1 MPLDFCIWGFEKDKV
16 YVPPVPLNVQQLKE
30 RIRTA
35 HALMDEE
42 FLAKVWQE
50 VEFRWD
56 VCCMTGGSH
65 IGNL

>member
-1 MPLDFCIWGFEKDKV
+1 MPQNAQK
-16 YVPPVPLNVQQLKE
+16 LKE

-56 VCCMTGGSH
+56 VCRMTGGSH
-65 IGNL
+65 IENL